1 MNKDKNE
8 KQRLRRALTGNS
20 CTKKYE
26 KTKKGFLVRMYRNMK
41 SRVVGILYKKAH
53 LYLGKELLDK
63 EIFYNIAL
71 NDENFNKLFQ
81 EWEIS
86 EYNRKLTPSV
96 DRIDSS
102 LGYSVENIRFITHS
116 ENSRL
121 GNLSRYNNESNQR
134 ISNRGTRNS
143 D

>member
-1 MNKDKNE
+1 MEKLE
-8 KQRLRRALTGNS
+8 KQRLYRISNGNA

-41 SRVVGILYKKAH
+41 SRIVGIQYKKAH

-81 EWEIS
+81 EWELS
-86 EYNRKLTPSV
+86 GYNRKLTPSV

-121 GNLSRYNNESNQR
+121 GNVSRYTNGNHKQH
-134 ISNRGTRNS
+134 TY
-143 D
+143 